1 MRTTITIDD
10 DIIKRIASIAEHE
23 GRTRRDVLNDVL
35 RQGINAMHRRP
46 TEKKPFRTASKDL
59 GRCLIPS
66 IDNVAEALSVAEGEG
81 FS

>member
-10 DIIKRIASIAEHE
+10 DIIKQIEFIAKRD
-23 GRTRRDVLNDVL
+23 GRPRRDVLNDTL
-35 RQGINAMHRRP
+35 RHGLKA
-46 TEKKPFRTASKDL
+46 TEKSDARKTPFRTASKNL

-66 IDNVAEALSVAEGEG
+66 LDNVAEVLAVAEGDD